1 MTLTR
6 GLILLIAL
14 LGGVPQAGLAQ
25 ETAIRIGV
33 LSHRGDAATLRN
45 WGPTADYLSSQMPG
59 YHFTVVPL
67 EFEEVEPAVAYRRVD
82 FVLVNSG
89 MYVDLEVRQGVSR
102 IATLNNRHG
111 EQSYNTFGGVLF
123 TRIDRTDLAT
133 IESLRDQRFVAVNL
147 HSLGGFQMQWREM
160 QARGLDPWEDLA
172 GIEFANTHDAV
183 VRHVL
188 AGDAD
193 FGAVRTNI
201 LERMIEDGDLA
212 RDSVRVIASL
222 PTEGFPL
229 EVSTR
234 LYPEWP
240 FAKTGATANA
250 LAQRVAVALMQ
261 MPHDHPASL
270 SGRHA
275 GWTVP
280 LDYQAV
286 HALFQELGIGPYGKP
301 RFTFEDVISK
311 YRGAFI
317 AGGLMLGLLVLLSGW
332 IAHLNRK
339 LDEAK
344 RGIQSRFELILEA
357 VGDGVSGVDT
367 DGTITF
373 VNPEMVRLTGWTADE
388 LIGRSQHDLL
398 HHSHVDGRPY
408 PKRDCPVGATFREN
422 RQHHVDDEVFWR
434 KDGSS
439 FPVEYASA
447 PLRDREGK
455 VLGAVIVCRD
465 ISARKAAEEEQRRH
479 LTEMAHVSRLSTMGE
494 MASQIAHE
502 LNQPLSAITNYAG
515 ACMRRL
521 QDDRADRD
529 SLLEAMQLL
538 STQAHRAAQIVRQI
552 RDFIRKRDPQRGPI
566 EINALVV
573 QTAQL
578 VSVEAGRAGVD
589 IDLDL
594 AETLPSVNGIVIE
607 LEQVVVN
614 LLRNAIEAVGHNP
627 TDQRRIT
634 IRSTFN
640 ADDVIHI
647 EVRDNGPGMD
657 PTALSEAFTPF
668 YTTKRSGMGLGL
680 AISRRIVE
688 AHGGRLWAEV
698 EAGGG
703 TTFHIDLPSEVAEA
717 RDVA

>member
-1 MTLTR
+1 
-6 GLILLIAL
+6 
-14 LGGVPQAGLAQ
+14 
-25 ETAIRIGV
+25 
-33 LSHRGDAATLRN
+33 
-45 WGPTADYLSSQMPG
+45 
-59 YHFTVVPL
+59 
-67 EFEEVEPAVAYRRVD
+67 
-82 FVLVNSG
+82 
-89 MYVDLEVRQGVSR
+89 
-102 IATLNNRHG
+102 
-111 EQSYNTFGGVLF
+111 
-123 TRIDRTDLAT
+123 
-133 IESLRDQRFVAVNL
+133 
-147 HSLGGFQMQWREM
+147 
-160 QARGLDPWEDLA
+160 
-172 GIEFANTHDAV
+172 
-183 VRHVL
+183 
-188 AGDAD
+188 
-193 FGAVRTNI
+193 
-201 LERMIEDGDLA
+201 
-212 RDSVRVIASL
+212 
-222 PTEGFPL
+222 
-229 EVSTR
+229 
-234 LYPEWP
+234 
-240 FAKTGATANA
+240 
-250 LAQRVAVALMQ
+250 
-261 MPHDHPASL
+261 
-270 SGRHA
+270 
-275 GWTVP
+275 
-280 LDYQAV
+280 
-286 HALFQELGIGPYGKP
+286 
-301 RFTFEDVISK
+301 
-311 YRGAFI
+311 
-317 AGGLMLGLLVLLSGW
+317 
-332 IAHLNRK
+332 
-339 LDEAK
+339 
-344 RGIQSRFELILEA
+344 
-357 VGDGVSGVDT
+357 
-367 DGTITF
+367 
-373 VNPEMVRLTGWTADE
+373 MVRLTGWTIDE

-566 EINALVV
+566 EINALVG

-703 TTFHIDLPSEVAEA
+703 ATFHIDLPSEVAEA